1 MADVYDLNNSGLQVS
16 ESQNITFNKDIV
28 LTLKTD
34 QGERSIVVCKLYCT
48 IVTNQS
54 IQYYM
59 TVEDKTLYQNN
70 KSDIQ
75 KVIDE
80 FKTTAAKLAEVNN
93 VPII

>member
-1 MADVYDLNNSGLQVS
+1 MSDVYNLNNNGLQVS
-16 ESQNITFNKDIV
+16 ESQNINFNKDIV
-28 LTLKTD
+28 LTLATD

-75 KVIDE
+75 TVIDE
-80 FKTTAAKLAEVNN
+80 FKATAARLAEENN

>member
-1 MADVYDLNNSGLQVS
+1 MSDVYNLNNNGLQVS
-16 ESQNITFNKDIV
+16 ESQNINFNKDIV
-28 LTLKTD
+28 LTLTTD

-48 IVTNQS
+48 IVTSQS

-59 TVEDKTLYQNN
+59 TVEDKTLYQSN

-75 KVIDE
+75 KVVDE
-80 FKTTAAKLAEVNN
+80 FKATAAKLAEENN